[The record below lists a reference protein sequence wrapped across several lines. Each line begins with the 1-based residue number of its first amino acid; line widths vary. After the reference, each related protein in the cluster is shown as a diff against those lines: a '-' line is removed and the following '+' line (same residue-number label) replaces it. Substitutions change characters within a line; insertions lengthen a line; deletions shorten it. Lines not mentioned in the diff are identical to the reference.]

1 MRYRVLALDLD
12 GTLTNSEKKVTEVT
26 RRALSRAADE
36 GMTIVLASGRPV
48 LGIRPLAED
57 LGLGN
62 MGGYII
68 AYNGGEILSCRS
80 WSPVM
85 RKVIDRR
92 HYGTICALA
101 REYGLT
107 ALTYDE
113 SGVMAENIDDPYVI
127 KEGYN
132 NSIPLRRVECLER
145 AVQWDAVKFMIVGEP
160 DPVSRALAPISAAFE
175 DELDVYLSEPYFMEV
190 VPKGVEKSNALSILL
205 ERLGCDRSS
214 LVAIG
219 DGLNDLPMMSYAG
232 LSIAMGNAYDQVRSR
247 ADLVTRSNDED
258 GVAYAIDNFVLV

>member
-12 GTLTNSEKKVTEVT
+12 GTLTNSEKRVTEVT

-62 MGGYII
+62 MDGYII

-85 RKVIDRR
+85 RKIIGRR

-107 ALTYDE
+107 ALTYDG

-160 DPVSRALAPISAAFE
+160 DPVSRTVMANFCEIPVEDVIVAVVEPFLSPWKVRVPVTLFTEPASDPEPELTAATVTSSIST
-175 DELDVYLSEPYFMEV
+175 LKLSPSM
-190 VPKGVEKSNALSILL
+190 
-205 ERLGCDRSS
+205 
-214 LVAIG
+214 
-219 DGLNDLPMMSYAG
+219 
-232 LSIAMGNAYDQVRSR
+232 
-247 ADLVTRSNDED
+247 
-258 GVAYAIDNFVLV
+258 